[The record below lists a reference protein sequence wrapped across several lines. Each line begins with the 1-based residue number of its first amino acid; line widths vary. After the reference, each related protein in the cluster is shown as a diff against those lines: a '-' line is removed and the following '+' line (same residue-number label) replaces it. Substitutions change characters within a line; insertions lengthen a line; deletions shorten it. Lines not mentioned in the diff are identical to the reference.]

1 MDILFLIT
9 GFIFALITPL
19 LNYSI
24 LGFKGFIYSFIMIL
38 FAYIVLAYVIL
49 SIYKL
54 KIAKIDYLKSKSIVS
69 WKIERTQKETKLP
82 YIISL
87 ISGVIFGIFVYLKN
101 VGLLSSIF
109 LSLACAFAVLGWWI
123 MGIKRFMSKL
133 DETDSFLLSH
143 MGMIYKN
150 EIEIF
155 NGYSKGVTSAKREEN
170 TLILTLLKKK
180 EEREIK
186 IKIPEDKISE
196 VDNFLND
203 LNDYFN
209 GENNEG

>member
-19 LNYSI
+19 LNYSV

-38 FAYIVLAYVIL
+38 FAFVVLAYVIL

-54 KIAKIDYLKSKSIVS
+54 KIAKVDYLKSKGIVS
-69 WKIERTQKETKLP
+69 WEIKRTHKETKLP
-82 YIISL
+82 FIISL
-87 ISGVIFGIFVYLKN
+87 ISGIVFGIFVYFKN
-101 VGLLSSIF
+101 VGLLSAIF

-123 MGIKRFMSKL
+123 MGIKRFESKL

-150 EIEIF
+150 KTEIF
-155 NGYSKGVTSAKREEN
+155 NGYSKGIISAKREEN

-180 EEREIK
+180 EEKEIK
-186 IKIPEDKISE
+186 IEIPEDKIAE